1 MSHPGP
7 TEPNLL
13 DRRIL
18 RVVASSRL
26 FELTLRGLAAAQ
38 AKAPEGADD
47 TRSTLLAGAAALNR
61 NPARL
66 FAAIDG
72 EDDPSF
78 IESHAAL
85 FAEHDHAPV
94 AALAAARC
102 ADLVAADFTDFT
114 VIAARVLDVSDFA
127 RLGRLLEPELEAGK
141 PLSVTSVGDIHP
153 ALSPSK
159 WVFIALGPAGEER
172 LAPLKSLLKSIGSSD
187 FDPIELQYDLF
198 RMKAKLREEK
208 ARVDALL
215 EAKRLEIV
223 QLEADRDIQVGK
235 VEKLWNERFR
245 RFEAEREEHFKL
257 TEAELKARYAH
268 FEAAE
273 IAERERLVAERE
285 RLVAER
291 AGVVADYENR
301 LRALEAERD
310 ARLAQSENEWHD
322 RLNRLESQFAE
333 KIERLERDRDERI
346 RQLERELKGRV
357 EQIENDRDI
366 RVAQLEGEKQHRDA
380 RIQALESELAE
391 IRHLRDSAERAL
403 GETLNSRSWRM
414 TAPLRSM
421 MNMMRG
427 E

>member
-26 FELTLRGLAAAQ
+26 FELTLRGDGLAEAQ
-38 AKAPEGADD
+38 AGGRPPEGAGDN
-47 TRSTLLAGAAALNR
+47 RSTLLAGAAALNR

-72 EDDPSF
+72 DDDPSF
-78 IESHAAL
+78 IENHAAL
-85 FAEHDHAPV
+85 FAEHGHAPV
-94 AALAAARC
+94 AALAAARG
-102 ADLVAADFTDFT
+102 ADLVAADFADFM
-114 VIAARVLDVSDFA
+114 VIAARVLDGSDFA
-127 RLGRLLEPELEAGK
+127 RLGRLLEPEIEAGK
-141 PLSVTSVGDIHP
+141 TLSVTSAGDIHP

-159 WVFIALGPAGEER
+159 WIFIALGPTGEER
-172 LAPLKSLLKSIGSSD
+172 LAPLKRMLKSIGSSD

-198 RMKAKLREEK
+198 RMKAKVREEK

-223 QLEADRDIQVGK
+223 QLVADRDIQVGK

-257 TEAELKARYAH
+257 TEAELKARYEH
-268 FEAAE
+268 LETTQ
-273 IAERERLVAERE
+273 VAERE
-285 RLVAER
+285 RLVAE
-291 AGVVADYENR
+291 YEGR

-310 ARLAQSENEWHD
+310 ARLAETETEWRD
-322 RLNRLESQFAE
+322 RLNRLESQAAE

-357 EQIENDRDI
+357 EQLENDRDI
-366 RVAQLEGEKQHRDA
+366 RFAQLEGEKGHRDV
-380 RIQALESELAE
+380 RIQTLESELAE
-391 IRHLRDSAERAL
+391 IRRLRDSAERAL

>member
-26 FELTLRGLAAAQ
+26 FELTLRGHGLAAAQ

-72 EDDPSF
+72 DDDPSF

-102 ADLVAADFTDFT
+102 ADLVAADFNDFT
-114 VIAARVLDVSDFA
+114 VIAARVLDLSDYA
-127 RLGRLLEPELEAGK
+127 RLGRLVEPELEAGK
-141 PLSVTSVGDIHP
+141 PLSVTSAGDIHP

-159 WVFIALGPAGEER
+159 WVFIALGATGEER
-172 LAPLKSLLKSIGSSD
+172 LAPLKSMLKSIGSSD

-208 ARVDALL
+208 ARVDAML

-245 RFEAEREEHFKL
+245 RFETEREERFKL
-257 TEAELKARYAH
+257 TEAELKARYEH
-268 FEAAE
+268 LEAAE
-273 IAERERLVAERE
+273 ITERERLVAEQ
-285 RLVAER
+285 

-301 LRALEAERD
+301 LRALEADRD
-310 ARLAQSENEWHD
+310 ARLSQSENEWRD
-322 RLNRLESQFAE
+322 RLNRLEAQSAE
-333 KIERLERDRDERI
+333 TIERLERERDERI
-346 RQLERELKGRV
+346 HQLERELKGRV
-357 EQIENDRDI
+357 EQLENDRDI
-366 RVAQLEGEKQHRDA
+366 RIAQLEGEKQHRDA
-380 RIQALESELAE
+380 RIRVLETELAE
-391 IRHLRDSAERAL
+391 IRRLRDSAERAL

-421 MNMMRG
+421 MNLMRG

>member
-18 RVVASSRL
+18 RIVAASRL
-26 FELTLRGLAAAQ
+26 FELTLRGDGLAAAQ
-38 AKAPEGADD
+38 AGGHAPEGAGD

-72 EDDPSF
+72 DDDPSF

-85 FAEHDHAPV
+85 FAEHGHAPV
-94 AALAAARC
+94 AALAAARG
-102 ADLVAADFTDFT
+102 ADLAAADFADFA

-127 RLGRLLEPELEAGK
+127 RLGRFLEPELEAGK
-141 PLSVTSVGDIHP
+141 PLSVTAVGDIHP

-159 WVFIALGPAGEER
+159 WVFIALGPAGEDR
-172 LAPLKSLLKSIGSSD
+172 LAPLKSMLKSIGSSD

-215 EAKRLEIV
+215 EAKRLEFV
-223 QLEADRDIQVGK
+223 QLEADRDIQLGK
-235 VEKLWNERFR
+235 VEKTWKERLH
-245 RFEAEREEHFKL
+245 RFTADHEEHMKL
-257 TEAELKARYAH
+257 TEAELKARYEHLESA
-268 FEAAE
+268 F
-273 IAERERLVAERE
+273 VAERE
-285 RLVAER
+285 GLVAE
-291 AGVVADYENR
+291 YEGR

-310 ARLAQSENEWHD
+310 ARLAESENEWRD
-322 RLNRLESQFAE
+322 RLRQLEAQYGE
-333 KIERLERDRDERI
+333 KIERLEADRDERI

-357 EQIENDRDI
+357 EHLENDRDI
-366 RVAQLEGEKQHRDA
+366 RFAQLEGEKGHRDA
-380 RIQALESELAE
+380 RIQALENELAE
-391 IRHLRDSAERAL
+391 IGRLRDSAERAL